1 MKTSGARLVS
11 GWIATLLALGAAWVT
26 GAGGTLEGVKGDLEL
41 GRRLY
46 DQHCAPCHGVD
57 GSGQGPAAI
66 WLFPKPRNFSAGLFK
81 IQSTP
86 PGTLPSDEDLFRS
99 ISQGLP
105 GSAMPAFGYLGEAER
120 WALVGYVKYLTAYTN
135 AQGQRVNRFEEQ
147 QAAGV
152 VPGPIEVPPEP
163 PVTVDSLA
171 LGRAVYARM
180 QCHLCHGETGAG
192 DGPQVPL
199 LKDSFGF
206 PARPRDFNTE
216 RFRGGSSGRDLYL
229 RIRIG
234 LAGTPMVP
242 YGDDVMTPEE
252 RWALVHYIRSLR
264 RTDVAV
270 NDLLQPEDNRIPL
283 RRVGKLPTDPLDP
296 AWEQWE
302 ASRIPLHPL
311 WPEPQQVYAVA
322 VRAVTDGRK
331 LALWMQWRDPLAQ
344 TRALR
349 VEDFQDAAAVQFAL
363 GPEPAFLGMG
373 DRQNP
378 VNIWHWKAAWQAE
391 LAAGN
396 GPDIAQAYP
405 AMHVDTYFQPQRHFL
420 TARDAGNFLAQPHRS
435 PVEDANARGFG
446 SFQSQPPARQ
456 NVTGQGVW
464 TDDSWTVVFVREL
477 RNRDPDDAQF
487 VPGRSVPVAFAVW
500 NGEQGDRNGR
510 KMISHWYR
518 LEWESARAQTPRQ
531 PRGFGSK

>member
-1 MKTSGARLVS
+1 MKTRQTIAGLLVGVWMGSAASATEGGAPMS
-11 GWIATLLALGAAWVT
+11 
-26 GAGGTLEGVKGDLEL
+26 DLTL

-46 DQHCAPCHGVD
+46 EQHCAPCHGVNGD
-57 GSGQGPAAI
+57 GQGPAAV
-66 WLFPKPRNFSAGLFK
+66 WLYPKPRNFSAGVFK

-99 ISQGLP
+99 ITRGLP
-105 GSAMPAFGYLGEAER
+105 GSAMPGFGYLSETQR

-135 AQGQRVNRFEEQ
+135 AGGRRINRFEEQ
-147 QAAGV
+147 AAAGV
-152 VPGPIEVPPEP
+152 VSRPIEVPPEP
-163 PVTVDSLA
+163 PVTVQSLA
-171 LGRAVYARM
+171 LGREVYTRM
-180 QCHLCHGETGAG
+180 QCYLCHGETGAG

-199 LKDSFGF
+199 LKDSFGL

-270 NDLLQPEDNRIPL
+270 NDLLQPEDNRIPVQRV
-283 RRVGKLPTDPLDP
+283 RRLPTDPLDP
-296 AWEQWE
+296 AWEE
-302 ASRIPLHPL
+302 LETSRVPLHPL

-322 VRAVTDGRK
+322 VRAVTDGRR
-331 LALWMQWRDPLAQ
+331 LAIWLQWRDPLPQ
-344 TRALR
+344 EQALR

-363 GPEPAFLGMG
+363 GAEPAFLGMG
-373 DRQNP
+373 DRDHP
-378 VNIWHWKAAWQAE
+378 VNLWHWKAAWQAE
-391 LAAGN
+391 LDARS
-396 GPDIAQAYP
+396 GPDIARAHP
-405 AMHVDTYFQPQRHFL
+405 AMHVDTYFQPERHFV
-420 TARDAGNFLAQPHRS
+420 TARDAGNFVALAHRT

-446 SFQSQPPARQ
+446 SFQSQPPSGQ
-456 NVTGQGVW
+456 NVQGRGVW
-464 TDDSWTVVFVREL
+464 MDESWTVVFIRDLKSRES
-477 RNRDPDDAQF
+477 DDVQF
-487 VPGRSVPVAFAVW
+487 VRGRPVPVAFAVW

-510 KMISHWYR
+510 KMISYWYQ
-518 LEWESARAQTPRQ
+518 LVWPEQQARTTG
-531 PRGFGSK
+531 RGRGS